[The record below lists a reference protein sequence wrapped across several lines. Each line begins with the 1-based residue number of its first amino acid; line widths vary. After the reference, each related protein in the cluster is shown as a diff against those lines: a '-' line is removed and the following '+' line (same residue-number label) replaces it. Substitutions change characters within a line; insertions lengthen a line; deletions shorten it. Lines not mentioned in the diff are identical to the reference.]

1 MCSTILKFYPGW
13 TQEESHLSA
22 PDVTRHS
29 KSEVFWKH
37 TLVEHRRKA
46 ICLHLMWQGINN
58 PRGIEKTHYIG
69 EHMRNAI
76 CLHYMWQG
84 IQIQGVLK
92 KHTGRTQEESY
103 LSAPNVTFKTR
114 GVLTKHTGWTQ
125 EESHLAAEYVTRH
138 SKSEV
143 FWKHNRKPIC
153 LHLMWQGINNPR
165 SIEKTY

>member
-37 TLVEHRRKA
+37 TLVEHRKKA

-58 PRGIEKTHYIG
+58 PRGIEKTHYRG

-103 LSAPNVTFKTR
+103 LSAP
-114 GVLTKHTGWTQ
+114 
-125 EESHLAAEYVTRH
+125 SVTRH
-138 SKSEV
+138 SKPEE
-143 FWKHNRKPIC
+143 FWQNTLGEHRRKAIW
-153 LHLMWQGINNPR
+153 LQNMWQGIQNQRYFENTVGNPFVC
-165 SIEKTY
+165 T

>member
-58 PRGIEKTHYIG
+58 PRGIEKTDYRG
-69 EHMRNAI
+69 KHMRNAI
-76 CLHYMWQG
+76 CLQYMWQG

-92 KHTGRTQEESY
+92 THWENTGGKLFVCTKCDK
-103 LSAPNVTFKTR
+103 AFKTR

-138 SKSEV
+138 
-143 FWKHNRKPIC
+143 
-153 LHLMWQGINNPR
+153 
-165 SIEKTY
+165 Y

>member
-22 PDVTRHS
+22 PDVTRYS

-37 TLVEHRRKA
+37 TLVEHRKKA

-58 PRGIEKTHYIG
+58 PRGIEKTHYRG

-84 IQIQGVLK
+84 IQIQGVLR
-92 KHTGRTQEESY
+92 KHTGRTQE
-103 LSAPNVTFKTR
+103 KT
-114 GVLTKHTGWTQ
+114 
-125 EESHLAAEYVTRH
+125 
-138 SKSEV
+138 
-143 FWKHNRKPIC
+143 IC
-153 LHLMWQGINNPR
+153 LHQVWQGIQNPR
-165 SIEKTY
+165 SFDKTHWVNTVGKPFGCRICDKAFKIRGILETQ